1 MIPVNQI
8 LFVAG
13 FVLFVLAGWGLGGPH
28 ANLGWYGLACLTLA
42 CLLGGVV

>member
-13 FVLFVLAGWGLGGPH
+13 FILLMLAGFGIGAPR

-42 CLLGGVV
+42 CLLGGII